1 MLHLLTNQINHIMV
15 DIDTG
20 KRKISNKNESNLF
33 EFILLNST
41 HLNDLTFLQKSS
53 DKYLT
58 LSSLH
63 IQNRTFQSSTLTKSI
78 YIKKNVCLFVC
89 SLCIRSL

>member
-1 MLHLLTNQINHIMV
+1 MLHLLTNQITHIMV
-15 DIDTG
+15 DIDIG

-41 HLNDLTFLQKSS
+41 HLNDLNFLQKSS

-63 IQNRTFQSSTLTKSI
+63 IQNRTFQSSTLTKLTI
-78 YIKKNVCLFVC
+78 NVNNHTYL
-89 SLCIRSL
+89 

>member
-1 MLHLLTNQINHIMV
+1 MLHLLTNQITHIMV
-15 DIDTG
+15 DIDIG

-63 IQNRTFQSSTLTKSI
+63 IQNRTFQSSTLTKLTI
-78 YIKKNVCLFVC
+78 NVNNHTYL
-89 SLCIRSL
+89 

>member
-1 MLHLLTNQINHIMV
+1 MLHLLTNQITHIMV
-15 DIDTG
+15 DIDIG

-41 HLNDLTFLQKSS
+41 HLNDLTFIQKSL

-63 IQNRTFQSSTLTKSI
+63 IQNRTFQSSTLTKLTI
-78 YIKKNVCLFVC
+78 NVNNHTYL
-89 SLCIRSL
+89 